1 MQEDFLNSEKWLSL
15 VFEGRNKEFGAY
27 VHREES
33 SNRHLE
39 AMLIITFV
47 VLGMIFLP
55 KVIKS
60 PLSGPTVIGQNGDV
74 KITVLDQ
81 GQKQEQNQIKPIE
94 VSPLTLKLKASVV
107 FTPPVIAKVVNNE
120 EVARTQI
127 ELSQTPAVI
136 SIATV
141 DGTKD
146 GIDIAAV
153 KANNEILG
161 EGTSDNKPFVHAE
174 VMPSFPGGDVALMK
188 WLQDNLIYPAIA
200 IEQNIQG
207 RVTLRFVVTA
217 DGSIDDVQ
225 VLKGLDPSCD
235 KEALRVMKKM
245 PKWNPGKQNGK
256 AVSVYY
262 SLPVVFKINNQ

>member
-39 AMLIITFV
+39 AMFVITVF

-60 PLSGPTVIGQNGDV
+60 PLSEPTVIGQDGDV
-74 KITVLDQ
+74 KITILDQ
-81 GQKQEQNQIKPIE
+81 RQKQEQNQIKPVE
-94 VSPLTLKLKASVV
+94 VPPLKLKTSII
-107 FTPPVIAKVVNNE
+107 FTPPVISKAVDDN
-120 EVARTQI
+120 EVAKTQL
-127 ELSQTPAVI
+127 ELTQTPAAI

-146 GIDIAAV
+146 GIDIAV
-153 KANNEILG
+153 LKEHNEILG
-161 EGTSDNKPFVHAE
+161 EETSEKKPYVHAE
-174 VMPSFPGGDVALMK
+174 VMPEFPGGQTALMK
-188 WLQDNLIYPAIA
+188 WLGDNIVYPTIA
-200 IEQNIQG
+200 QEQGIQG
-207 RVTLRFVVTA
+207 RVTLRFVVKP
-217 DGSIDDVQ
+217 DGSVDDVQ

-235 KEALRVMKKM
+235 KEALRVVKKM
-245 PKWNPGKQNGK
+245 PKWIPGKQNGN

-262 SLPVVFKINNQ
+262 TLPVVFKLNNQ